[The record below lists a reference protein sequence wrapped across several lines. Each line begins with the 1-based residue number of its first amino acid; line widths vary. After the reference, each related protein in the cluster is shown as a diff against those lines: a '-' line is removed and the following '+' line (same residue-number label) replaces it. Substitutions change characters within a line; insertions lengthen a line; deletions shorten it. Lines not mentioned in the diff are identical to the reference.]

1 MIAMRKQSIKMMMIV
16 VERYMVMMEEFH
28 RLSRSRESRQRSV
41 ASSLRDRSKNKSGKY
56 EKVYCVMDI

>member
-41 ASSLRDRSKNKSGKY
+41 ASSLRKIKAGSMKRFMR
-56 EKVYCVMDI
+56 VMEII